1 MGLATSIVLADALA
15 VPVNH
20 TFIPLG
26 PDAQGVW
33 WYEDQSFA
41 TPVGFW
47 RVSIHLT
54 RAKPP
59 AAGTSSSDR
68 VARVKVGLHEPS
80 LETMSNNSAGLVPAP
95 VVAYVL
101 RTLTEYILHER
112 STLQNRKDLR
122 KMNALLQADPQVIAA
137 VETLQNIY

>member
-1 MGLATSIVLADALA
+1 MGLATPIVLADALA
-15 VPVNH
+15 TPVNH

-26 PDAQGVW
+26 PDPTGVW

-41 TPVGFW
+41 TPIGYW

-54 RAKPP
+54 RHKPP
-59 AAGTSSSDR
+59 SAGASAADR
-68 VARVKVGLHEPS
+68 VARVKVGLHEPT
-80 LETMSNNSAGLVPAP
+80 LETMSNNSLGLTPAP

-122 KMNALLQADPQVIAA
+122 KMNALLQADIQVVNA
-137 VETLQNIY
+137 VELLQNVY